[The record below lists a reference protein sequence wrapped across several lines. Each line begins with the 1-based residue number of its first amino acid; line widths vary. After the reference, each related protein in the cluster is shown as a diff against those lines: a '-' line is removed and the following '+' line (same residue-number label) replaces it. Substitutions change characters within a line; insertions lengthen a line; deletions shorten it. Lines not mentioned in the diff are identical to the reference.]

1 MTCPPNSHD
10 WSNDV
15 ALTKEETDRF
25 VTVNGIKL
33 HYNEAGTGPAL
44 ICTHGGGPGANAWD
58 NSKSVFD
65 ELSKTFRVILLD
77 MPGWGE
83 SQKLVKRGDVPL
95 DIYLAKLLLDFM
107 DELGIDQAHQY
118 GSSQF
123 APACLRFGIEYP
135 DRIGKIVVQ
144 SSEFGPQEPG
154 APRPGIQSLINFA
167 QNPTRENIQTMF
179 EYFTPREEF
188 RPASVIDNRF
198 EKALAPD
205 HLASRREFPNAAN
218 SDLTDVLPKLQA
230 EVLYVCGNDDGMIP
244 VTTALDA
251 LKMIPQSRAVIWGD
265 RSGHFVIT
273 EHAAEYARI
282 VTDFLTH

>member
-1 MTCPPNSHD
+1 MSD
-10 WSNDV
+10 SG
-15 ALTKEETDRF
+15 LTKEATDRW
-25 VTVNGIKL
+25 VAVNGIKL
-33 HYNEAGTGPAL
+33 HYNEAGAGPAF

-58 NSKSVFD
+58 NSKYVID
-65 ELSKTFRVILLD
+65 ELSRHFRVILLD
-77 MPGWGE
+77 LPGWGE
-83 SQKLVKRGDVPL
+83 SQKLVKRDGVPL
-95 DIYLAKLLLDFM
+95 DSYIARLLLDFM
-107 DELGIDQAHQY
+107 DALGIERAHQY

-135 DRIGKIVVQ
+135 ERVGKIVVQ
-144 SSEFGPQEPG
+144 SSEFGPLPADPG
-154 APRPGIQSLINFA
+154 PGIKSLIAFA
-167 QNPTRENIQTMF
+167 QDPSRDKMQTIF

-188 RPASVIDNRF
+188 RPASVVDNRF
-198 EKALAPD
+198 EKAMAPD

-218 SDLTDVLPKLQA
+218 SNLVDLLPTLRA

-251 LKMIPQSRAVIWGD
+251 LKWIPRSRAVIWGD
-265 RSGHFVIT
+265 RSGHFVLT

>member
-1 MTCPPNSHD
+1 MVLS
-10 WSNDV
+10 
-15 ALTKEETDRF
+15 KEHTERF
-25 VTVNGIKL
+25 ITVNGIKL
-33 HYNEAGTGPAL
+33 HYNEAGSGPAL

-58 NSKSVFD
+58 NSKAVF
-65 ELSKTFRVILLD
+65 EQLSKTFRVILLD
-77 MPGWGE
+77 LPGWGE
-83 SQKLVKRGDVPL
+83 SEKGVKRDGVPL
-95 DIYLAKLLLDFM
+95 DIYIARLLRDFM
-107 DELGIDQAHQY
+107 DELGLDRAHQY

-144 SSEFGPQEPG
+144 SSEFGPHEPG

-167 QNPTRENIQTMF
+167 QDPTRDTMQTMF
-179 EYFTPREEF
+179 EFFTPREEF

-198 EKALAPD
+198 AKALAPG
-205 HLASRREFPNAAN
+205 HLESRREFPNAAN
-218 SDLTDVLPKLQA
+218 SDLTDELPRLQA
-230 EVLYVCGNDDGMIP
+230 DVLYVCGNDDGMIP

-251 LKMIPQSRAVIWGD
+251 LKIIPRSRAVIWGD

-273 EHAAEYARI
+273 EHADEYARI

>member
-1 MTCPPNSHD
+1 M
-10 WSNDV
+10 
-15 ALTKEETDRF
+15 ALSKEETDRF

-33 HYNEAGTGPAL
+33 HYNEAGSGPAL
-44 ICTHGGGPGANAWD
+44 ICSHGGGPGANAWD
-58 NSKSVFD
+58 NSKSVID
-65 ELSKTFRVILLD
+65 ELSQTFRVILLD

-95 DIYLAKLLLDFM
+95 DIYIAKLLLDFM
-107 DELGIDQAHQY
+107 DELGIDKAHQY

-135 DRIGKIVVQ
+135 DRVGKIVVQ
-144 SSEFGPQEPG
+144 SSEFGPLPADPG
-154 APRPGIQSLINFA
+154 PGIKSLIAFA
-167 QNPTRENIQTMF
+167 QNPTRDNMQTIF

-188 RPASVIDNRF
+188 RPASVIDSRF

-218 SDLTDVLPKLQA
+218 SNLTDVLPKLQA

-251 LKMIPQSRAVIWGD
+251 LKMIPRSRAVIWGD
-265 RSGHFVIT
+265 RSGHFVLT
-273 EHAAEYARI
+273 EHSAEYARI
-282 VTDFLTH
+282 VTDFLKH

>member
-1 MTCPPNSHD
+1 M
-10 WSNDV
+10 
-15 ALTKEETDRF
+15 ALTKEQTDRF
-25 VTVNGIKL
+25 ATVNEIRL

-58 NSKSVFD
+58 NSKPVFD

-83 SQKLVKRGDVPL
+83 SQKLIRRGDVPL
-95 DIYLAKLLLDFM
+95 DIYIADLLAAFM
-107 DELGIDQAHQY
+107 DELGIERAHQY

-123 APACLRFGIEYP
+123 APACLRFGISYP
-135 DRIGKIVVQ
+135 ARTGKIVVQ
-144 SSEFGPQEPG
+144 SSEFGPLPPDPG
-154 APRPGIQSLINFA
+154 PGIKSLIAFA
-167 QNPTRENIQTMF
+167 QDPTRDNMQTIF
-179 EYFTPREEF
+179 EFFTPREEF
-188 RPASVIDNRF
+188 RPAPVIDNRF
-198 EKALAPD
+198 AKALAPD

-218 SDLTDVLPKLQA
+218 SDLTAVLPQLQA

-251 LKMIPQSRAVIWGD
+251 LKIIPRSRAVIWGD

-273 EHAAEYARI
+273 EHAQEYARI
-282 VTDFLTH
+282 VTSFLTG

>member
-1 MTCPPNSHD
+1 MVLS
-10 WSNDV
+10 
-15 ALTKEETDRF
+15 KEQTERF
-25 VTVNGIKL
+25 ITVNGIKL
-33 HYNEAGTGPAL
+33 HYNEAGSGPAL

-58 NSKSVFD
+58 NSKAVF
-65 ELSKTFRVILLD
+65 EQLSKTFRVILLD
-77 MPGWGE
+77 LPGWGE
-83 SQKLVKRGDVPL
+83 SEKGVKRDGVPL
-95 DIYLAKLLLDFM
+95 DIYIARLLRDFM
-107 DELGIDQAHQY
+107 DELGLDRAHQY

-144 SSEFGPQEPG
+144 SSEFGPHEPG

-167 QNPTRENIQTMF
+167 QDPTRDKMQTMF
-179 EYFTPREEF
+179 EFFTPREEF

-198 EKALAPD
+198 AKALAPG
-205 HLASRREFPNAAN
+205 HLESRREFPNAAN
-218 SDLTDVLPKLQA
+218 SDLTDELPRLQA
-230 EVLYVCGNDDGMIP
+230 DVLYVCGNDDGMIP

-251 LKMIPQSRAVIWGD
+251 LKIIPRSRAVIWGD

-273 EHAAEYARI
+273 EHADEYARI

>member
-1 MTCPPNSHD
+1 M
-10 WSNDV
+10 
-15 ALTKEETDRF
+15 ALSKEETDQF
-25 VTVNGIKL
+25 ITVNGIKL
-33 HYNEAGTGPAL
+33 HYNEAGSGPAL

-58 NSKSVFD
+58 NSKPVF
-65 ELSKTFRVILLD
+65 EQLSKTFRVILLD
-77 MPGWGE
+77 LPGWGE
-83 SQKLVKRGDVPL
+83 SEKGVKRDGVPL
-95 DIYLAKLLLDFM
+95 DIYIARLLRDFM
-107 DELGIDQAHQY
+107 DALGLEKAHQY

-144 SSEFGPQEPG
+144 SSEFGPHEPG

-167 QNPTRENIQTMF
+167 QDPTRDKMQTMF
-179 EYFTPREEF
+179 EFFTPREEF

-198 EKALAPD
+198 AKALAPG
-205 HLASRREFPNAAN
+205 HLESRREFPNAAN
-218 SDLTDVLPKLQA
+218 SDLTDELPRLQA

-251 LKMIPQSRAVIWGD
+251 LKIIPRSRAVIWGD

-273 EHAAEYARI
+273 EHADEYARI

>member
-1 MTCPPNSHD
+1 M
-10 WSNDV
+10 
-15 ALTKEETDRF
+15 ALSKEETDRF

-58 NSKSVFD
+58 NSKSVID
-65 ELSKTFRVILLD
+65 ELSKTFQVILLD
-77 MPGWGE
+77 LPGWGE

-95 DIYLAKLLLDFM
+95 DVYIADLLRAFM
-107 DELGIDQAHQY
+107 DELGIDVAHQY

-135 DRIGKIVVQ
+135 DRVGKIVVQ
-144 SSEFGPQEPG
+144 SSEFGPLPEDPG
-154 APRPGIQSLINFA
+154 PGIKTLIAFA
-167 QNPTRENIQTMF
+167 QDPSRDKMQTIFEN
-179 EYFTPREEF
+179 FTPREEF

-198 EKALAPD
+198 EKAMAPD

-218 SDLTDVLPKLQA
+218 SDLTQELAKLQT

-251 LKMIPQSRAVIWGD
+251 LKVIPRSRAVIWGD